1 MDATTIISE
10 IASKAAAA
18 STTLSTSTRQER
30 DLVLTK
36 IADGLEKNSD
46 LILKAN
52 QIDMQNAKAAG
63 ISQSLQDRLLLT
75 TKRIMDMAAGA
86 REIAKLPDPLG
97 RVLIERNLD
106 NGLNLKQLSVPFGV
120 VGMVYEA
127 RPNVTID
134 AAVILIKSGNTAL
147 LRGSATASESN
158 KVLVDVIRT
167 AFAGSRISQEVVQ
180 LIPSDD
186 RSTVSALL
194 TAKGLVDLVIPRG
207 GAELIRSVVENATV
221 ATIETGAGVCHVY
234 VDKSADLSKAIAI
247 LINSKCDRPSTCN
260 AAETFLVH
268 QDIAPN
274 FLPKALAALK
284 DKHVTIHGD
293 EKIKQYCEKA
303 TISFEPVTD
312 EDWAAEYYS
321 LDIAAGIVDSME
333 EAIQHI
339 RKWSSNQ
346 TEAIVSDSMTSI
358 DKFVAQVDSAAVMVN
373 ASTRFTDGGE
383 FGFGAEIGI
392 SNQKLH
398 ARGPM
403 GLVEM
408 TSTKYVVR
416 GKGHIRGNI
425 GEITK

>member
-1 MDATTIISE
+1 MDATTIIAE
-10 IASKAAAA
+10 IATKAANA

-36 IADGLEKNSD
+36 IAEGLEKNSD

-52 QIDMQNAKAAG
+52 QIDIQNAKTAG

-127 RPNVTID
+127 RPNVTVD
-134 AAVILIKSGNTAL
+134 AAVILIKSGNAAL

-167 AFAGSRISQEVVQ
+167 AFAGSKISQEVVQ

-247 LINSKCDRPSTCN
+247 LINSKCDRPSVCN
-260 AAETFLVH
+260 AAETLLID
-268 QDIAPN
+268 QAIADSFTPMA
-274 FLPKALAALK
+274 LKALAEAGVVINCDLPTK
-284 DKHVTIHGD
+284 EVADQIAVATKLATDQSWSTEYGD
-293 EKIKQYCEKA
+293 LEINVAQ
-303 TISFEPVTD
+303 VNGV
-312 EDWAAEYYS
+312 
-321 LDIAAGIVDSME
+321 L
-333 EAIQHI
+333 EAIAHIAKFGTQH
-339 RKWSSNQ
+339 
-346 TEAIVSDSMTSI
+346 TEAIVATDADAIS
-358 DKFVAQVDSAAVMVN
+358 KFTTLNDCAAIMVN
-373 ASTRFTDGGE
+373 ASTRFTDGGQM
-383 FGFGAEIGI
+383 GFGAEIGI
-392 SNQKLH
+392 SNQKMH

-403 GLVEM
+403 GLEQM
-408 TSTKYVVR
+408 TTTTWIVS
-416 GKGHIRGNI
+416 GDGQIRQ
-425 GEITK
+425 

>member
-1 MDATTIISE
+1 MDATTIIAE
-10 IASKAAAA
+10 IATKAANA

-36 IADGLEKNSD
+36 IAEGLEKNSD

-52 QIDMQNAKAAG
+52 QIDMQNAKTAG

-127 RPNVTID
+127 RPNVTVD
-134 AAVILIKSGNTAL
+134 AAVILIKSGNAAL

-158 KVLVDVIRT
+158 KVLVDVIRG
-167 AFAGSRISQEVVQ
+167 AFAGSKISQEVVQ

-221 ATIETGAGVCHVY
+221 ATIETGAGVCHIY

-247 LINSKCDRPSTCN
+247 LINSKCDRPSVCN
-260 AAETFLVH
+260 AAETLLID
-268 QDIAPN
+268 QAIADSFTPIA
-274 FLPKALAALK
+274 LKALAEAGVVINCDLPTK
-284 DKHVTIHGD
+284 KIADQIAVATKLATDQSWSTEYGD
-293 EKIKQYCEKA
+293 LEINVAQ
-303 TISFEPVTD
+303 
-312 EDWAAEYYS
+312 
-321 LDIAAGIVDSME
+321 VDGVL
-333 EAIQHI
+333 EAIAHIAKFGTQH
-339 RKWSSNQ
+339 
-346 TEAIVSDSMTSI
+346 TEAIVATDADAIS
-358 DKFVAQVDSAAVMVN
+358 KFTTLNDCAAIMVN
-373 ASTRFTDGGE
+373 ASTRFTDGGQM
-383 FGFGAEIGI
+383 GFGAEIGI
-392 SNQKLH
+392 SNQKMH

-403 GLVEM
+403 GLEQM
-408 TSTKYVVR
+408 TTTTWIVS
-416 GKGHIRGNI
+416 GDGQIRQ
-425 GEITK
+425 

>member
-10 IASKAAAA
+10 IASKASAA

-127 RPNVTID
+127 RPNVTVD
-134 AAVILIKSGNTAL
+134 AAVILIKSGNAAL

-167 AFAGSRISQEVVQ
+167 AFAGSKISQEVVQ

-247 LINSKCDRPSTCN
+247 LINSKCDRPSVCN
-260 AAETFLVH
+260 AAETLLIDKAITESFTPMAL
-268 QDIAPN
+268 
-274 FLPKALAALK
+274 KALAEAGVVINCDLPTK
-284 DKHVTIHGD
+284 KIADQIAVATKLATDQSWSTEYGD
-293 EKIKQYCEKA
+293 LEINVAQ
-303 TISFEPVTD
+303 
-312 EDWAAEYYS
+312 
-321 LDIAAGIVDSME
+321 VDGVL
-333 EAIQHI
+333 EAIAHIAKFGTQH
-339 RKWSSNQ
+339 
-346 TEAIVSDSMTSI
+346 TEAIVATDADAIS
-358 DKFVAQVDSAAVMVN
+358 KFTTLNDCAAIMVN
-373 ASTRFTDGGE
+373 ASTRFTDGGQM
-383 FGFGAEIGI
+383 GFGAEIGI
-392 SNQKLH
+392 SNQKMH

-403 GLVEM
+403 GLEQM
-408 TSTKYVVR
+408 TTTTWIVS
-416 GKGHIRGNI
+416 GDGQIRQ
-425 GEITK
+425 

>member
-1 MDATTIISE
+1 MDATTIIAE
-10 IASKAAAA
+10 IATKAANA

-36 IADGLEKNSD
+36 IAEGLEKNSD

-52 QIDMQNAKAAG
+52 QIDMQNAKTAG

-86 REIAKLPDPLG
+86 RQITKLPDPLG

-127 RPNVTID
+127 RPNVTVD
-134 AAVILIKSGNTAL
+134 AAVILIKSGNAAL

-158 KVLVDVIRT
+158 KVLVEVIRT
-167 AFAGSRISQEVVQ
+167 AFAGSKISQEVVQ

-247 LINSKCDRPSTCN
+247 LINSKCDRPSVCN
-260 AAETFLVH
+260 AAETLLIDQAVAESFTPMAL
-268 QDIAPN
+268 
-274 FLPKALAALK
+274 KALAGAGVVINCDLPTK
-284 DKHVTIHGD
+284 KIADQIAVATKLATDQSWSTEYGD
-293 EKIKQYCEKA
+293 LEINVSQ
-303 TISFEPVTD
+303 VNGV
-312 EDWAAEYYS
+312 
-321 LDIAAGIVDSME
+321 L
-333 EAIQHI
+333 EAIAHIAKFGTQH
-339 RKWSSNQ
+339 
-346 TEAIVSDSMTSI
+346 TEAIVATDAEAI
-358 DKFVAQVDSAAVMVN
+358 RKFTTLNDCAAIMVN
-373 ASTRFTDGGE
+373 ASTRFTDGGQM
-383 FGFGAEIGI
+383 GFGAEIGI
-392 SNQKLH
+392 SNQKMH

-403 GLVEM
+403 GLEQM
-408 TSTKYVVR
+408 TTTTWIVS
-416 GKGHIRGNI
+416 GDGQIRQ
-425 GEITK
+425 

>member
-1 MDATTIISE
+1 MDATTIIAE
-10 IASKAAAA
+10 IATKAANA

-36 IADGLEKNSD
+36 IAEGLEKNSD

-52 QIDMQNAKAAG
+52 QIDMQNAKTAG

-86 REIAKLPDPLG
+86 RQIAKLPDPLG

-127 RPNVTID
+127 RPNVTVD
-134 AAVILIKSGNTAL
+134 AAVILIKSGNAAL

-158 KVLVDVIRT
+158 KVLVEVIRT
-167 AFAGSRISQEVVQ
+167 AFAGSKISHEVVQ

-247 LINSKCDRPSTCN
+247 LINSKCDRPSVCN
-260 AAETFLVH
+260 AAETLLIDQAVAESFTPMAL
-268 QDIAPN
+268 
-274 FLPKALAALK
+274 KALAGAGVVINCDLPTK
-284 DKHVTIHGD
+284 KIADQIAVATKLATDQSWSTEYGD
-293 EKIKQYCEKA
+293 LEINVSQ
-303 TISFEPVTD
+303 VNGV
-312 EDWAAEYYS
+312 
-321 LDIAAGIVDSME
+321 L
-333 EAIQHI
+333 EAIAHIAKFGTQH
-339 RKWSSNQ
+339 
-346 TEAIVSDSMTSI
+346 TEAIVATDAEAI
-358 DKFVAQVDSAAVMVN
+358 RKFTTLNDCAAIMVN
-373 ASTRFTDGGE
+373 ASTRFTDGGQM
-383 FGFGAEIGI
+383 GFGAEIGI
-392 SNQKLH
+392 SNQKMH

-403 GLVEM
+403 GLEQM
-408 TSTKYVVR
+408 TTTTWIVS
-416 GKGHIRGNI
+416 GDGQIRQ
-425 GEITK
+425 

>member
-10 IASKAAAA
+10 IASKASAA

-127 RPNVTID
+127 RPNVTVD
-134 AAVILIKSGNTAL
+134 AAVILIKSGNAAL

-167 AFAGSRISQEVVQ
+167 AFAGSKISQEVVQ

-247 LINSKCDRPSTCN
+247 LINSKCDRPSVCN
-260 AAETFLVH
+260 AAETLLID
-268 QDIAPN
+268 QAIADSFAPMA
-274 FLPKALAALK
+274 LKALAEAGVVINCDLPTKKIADQIAVATKLATDQSWSTEYGDLEINVAQVDGVLK
-284 DKHVTIHGD
+284 
-293 EKIKQYCEKA
+293 A
-303 TISFEPVTD
+303 
-312 EDWAAEYYS
+312 
-321 LDIAAGIVDSME
+321 IAHIAKFGT
-333 EAIQHI
+333 QH
-339 RKWSSNQ
+339 
-346 TEAIVSDSMTSI
+346 TEAIVATDADAIS
-358 DKFVAQVDSAAVMVN
+358 KFTTLNDCAAIMVN
-373 ASTRFTDGGE
+373 ASTRFTDGGQM
-383 FGFGAEIGI
+383 GFGAEIGI
-392 SNQKLH
+392 SNQKMH

-403 GLVEM
+403 GLEQM
-408 TSTKYVVR
+408 TTTTWIVS
-416 GKGHIRGNI
+416 GDGQIRQ
-425 GEITK
+425 

>member
-10 IASKAAAA
+10 IASKASAA

-127 RPNVTID
+127 RPNVTVD
-134 AAVILIKSGNTAL
+134 AAVILIKSGNAAL

-167 AFAGSRISQEVVQ
+167 AFAGSKISQEVVQ

-194 TAKGLVDLVIPRG
+194 TAKSLVDLVIPRG

-247 LINSKCDRPSTCN
+247 LINSKCDRPSVCN
-260 AAETFLVH
+260 AAETLLIDQAISDSFTPMAL
-268 QDIAPN
+268 
-274 FLPKALAALK
+274 KALAEAGVAINCDLPTK
-284 DKHVTIHGD
+284 KIADQIAVATKLATDQSWSTEYGD
-293 EKIKQYCEKA
+293 LEINVAQ
-303 TISFEPVTD
+303 
-312 EDWAAEYYS
+312 
-321 LDIAAGIVDSME
+321 VDGVL
-333 EAIQHI
+333 EAIAHIAKFGTQH
-339 RKWSSNQ
+339 
-346 TEAIVSDSMTSI
+346 TEAIVATDAEAIS
-358 DKFVAQVDSAAVMVN
+358 KFTTLNDCAAIMVN
-373 ASTRFTDGGE
+373 ASTRFTDGGQM
-383 FGFGAEIGI
+383 GFGAEIGI
-392 SNQKLH
+392 SNQKMH

-403 GLVEM
+403 GLEQM
-408 TSTKYVVR
+408 TTTTWIVT
-416 GKGHIRGNI
+416 GNGQIR
-425 GEITK
+425 E

>member
-1 MDATTIISE
+1 MDATTIIAE
-10 IASKAAAA
+10 IATKAANA

-36 IADGLEKNSD
+36 IAEGLEKNSD

-52 QIDMQNAKAAG
+52 QIDMQNAKTAG

-86 REIAKLPDPLG
+86 RQIAKLPDPLG

-127 RPNVTID
+127 RPNVTVD
-134 AAVILIKSGNTAL
+134 AAVILIKSGNAAL

-167 AFAGSRISQEVVQ
+167 AFAGSKISQEVVQ

-247 LINSKCDRPSTCN
+247 LINSKCDRPSVCN
-260 AAETFLVH
+260 AAETLLID
-268 QDIAPN
+268 QAIADSFTPIA
-274 FLPKALAALK
+274 LKALAEAGVVINCDLPTK
-284 DKHVTIHGD
+284 EIADQIAVATKLATDQSWSTEYGD
-293 EKIKQYCEKA
+293 LEINVAQ
-303 TISFEPVTD
+303 VNGV
-312 EDWAAEYYS
+312 
-321 LDIAAGIVDSME
+321 L
-333 EAIQHI
+333 EAIAHIAKFGTQH
-339 RKWSSNQ
+339 
-346 TEAIVSDSMTSI
+346 TEAIVATDADAIS
-358 DKFVAQVDSAAVMVN
+358 KFTTLNDCAAIMVN
-373 ASTRFTDGGE
+373 ASTRFTDGGQM
-383 FGFGAEIGI
+383 GFGAEIGI
-392 SNQKLH
+392 SNQKMH

-403 GLVEM
+403 GLEQM
-408 TSTKYVVR
+408 TTTTWIVS
-416 GKGHIRGNI
+416 GDGQIRQ
-425 GEITK
+425 

>member
-1 MDATTIISE
+1 MDATTIIAE
-10 IASKAAAA
+10 IATKAANA

-36 IADGLEKNSD
+36 IAEGLEKNSD

-52 QIDMQNAKAAG
+52 QIDMQNAKTAG

-86 REIAKLPDPLG
+86 RQIAKLPDPLG

-127 RPNVTID
+127 RPNVTVD
-134 AAVILIKSGNTAL
+134 AAVILIKSGNAAL

-158 KVLVDVIRT
+158 KVLVEVIRT
-167 AFAGSRISQEVVQ
+167 AFAGSKISQEVVQ

-221 ATIETGAGVCHVY
+221 AIIETGAGVCHVY

-247 LINSKCDRPSTCN
+247 LINSKCDRPSVCN
-260 AAETFLVH
+260 AAETLLIDQAVAESFTPMAL
-268 QDIAPN
+268 
-274 FLPKALAALK
+274 KALAEAGVVINCDLPTK
-284 DKHVTIHGD
+284 KIADQIAVATKLATDQSWSTEYGD
-293 EKIKQYCEKA
+293 LEINVAQ
-303 TISFEPVTD
+303 VNGV
-312 EDWAAEYYS
+312 
-321 LDIAAGIVDSME
+321 L
-333 EAIQHI
+333 EAIAHIAKFGTQH
-339 RKWSSNQ
+339 
-346 TEAIVSDSMTSI
+346 TEAIVATDAEAI
-358 DKFVAQVDSAAVMVN
+358 RKFTTLNDCAAIMVN
-373 ASTRFTDGGE
+373 ASTRFTDGGQM
-383 FGFGAEIGI
+383 GFGAEIGI
-392 SNQKLH
+392 SNQKMH

-403 GLVEM
+403 GLEQM
-408 TSTKYVVR
+408 TTTTWIVS
-416 GKGHIRGNI
+416 GDGQIRQ
-425 GEITK
+425 

>member
-1 MDATTIISE
+1 MDATTIIAE
-10 IASKAAAA
+10 IATKAANA

-36 IADGLEKNSD
+36 IAEGLEKNSD

-52 QIDMQNAKAAG
+52 QIDMQNAKTAG

-127 RPNVTID
+127 RPNVTVD
-134 AAVILIKSGNTAL
+134 AAVILIKSGNAAL

-167 AFAGSRISQEVVQ
+167 AFAGSKISQEVVQ

-247 LINSKCDRPSTCN
+247 LINSKCDRPSVCN
-260 AAETFLVH
+260 AAETLLID
-268 QDIAPN
+268 QAIAESFTPMA
-274 FLPKALAALK
+274 LKALAGAGVVINCDLPTK
-284 DKHVTIHGD
+284 KIADQIAVATKLATDQSWSTEYGD
-293 EKIKQYCEKA
+293 LEINVAQ
-303 TISFEPVTD
+303 
-312 EDWAAEYYS
+312 
-321 LDIAAGIVDSME
+321 VDGVL
-333 EAIQHI
+333 EAIAHIAKFGTQH
-339 RKWSSNQ
+339 
-346 TEAIVSDSMTSI
+346 TEAIVATDADAIS
-358 DKFVAQVDSAAVMVN
+358 KFTTLNDCAAIMVN
-373 ASTRFTDGGE
+373 ASTRFTDGGQM
-383 FGFGAEIGI
+383 GFGAEIGI
-392 SNQKLH
+392 SNQKMH

-403 GLVEM
+403 GLEQM
-408 TSTKYVVR
+408 TTTTWIVS
-416 GKGHIRGNI
+416 GDGQIRQ
-425 GEITK
+425 

>member
-1 MDATTIISE
+1 MDATTIIAE
-10 IASKAAAA
+10 IATKAANA

-36 IADGLEKNSD
+36 IAEGLEKNSD

-52 QIDMQNAKAAG
+52 QIDMQNAKTAG

-86 REIAKLPDPLG
+86 RQIAKLPDPLG

-127 RPNVTID
+127 RPNVTVD
-134 AAVILIKSGNTAL
+134 AAVILIKSGNAAL

-167 AFAGSRISQEVVQ
+167 AFAGSKISQEVVQ

-247 LINSKCDRPSTCN
+247 LINSKCDRPSVCN
-260 AAETFLVH
+260 AAETLLID
-268 QDIAPN
+268 QAIAESFTPMA
-274 FLPKALAALK
+274 LKALAGAGVVINCDLPTK
-284 DKHVTIHGD
+284 EIADQIAVATKLATDQSWSTEYGD
-293 EKIKQYCEKA
+293 LEINVAQ
-303 TISFEPVTD
+303 VNGV
-312 EDWAAEYYS
+312 
-321 LDIAAGIVDSME
+321 L
-333 EAIQHI
+333 EAIAHIAKFGTQH
-339 RKWSSNQ
+339 
-346 TEAIVSDSMTSI
+346 TEAIVATDADAI
-358 DKFVAQVDSAAVMVN
+358 RKFTTLNDCAAIMVN
-373 ASTRFTDGGE
+373 ASTRFTDGGQM
-383 FGFGAEIGI
+383 GFGAEIGI
-392 SNQKLH
+392 SNQKMH

-403 GLVEM
+403 GLEQM
-408 TSTKYVVR
+408 TTTTWIVS
-416 GKGHIRGNI
+416 GDGQIRQ
-425 GEITK
+425 

>member
-1 MDATTIISE
+1 MDATTIIAE
-10 IASKAAAA
+10 IATKAANA

-36 IADGLEKNSD
+36 IAEGLEKNSD

-52 QIDMQNAKAAG
+52 QIDMQNAKTAG

-86 REIAKLPDPLG
+86 RQIAKLPDPLG

-127 RPNVTID
+127 RPNVTVD
-134 AAVILIKSGNTAL
+134 AAVILIKSGNAAL

-167 AFAGSRISQEVVQ
+167 AFAGSKISQEVVQ

-247 LINSKCDRPSTCN
+247 LINSKCDRPSVCN
-260 AAETFLVH
+260 AAETLLID
-268 QDIAPN
+268 QAIADSFTPMA
-274 FLPKALAALK
+274 LKALAEAGVVINCDLPTK
-284 DKHVTIHGD
+284 RIADQIAVATKLATDQSWSTEYGD
-293 EKIKQYCEKA
+293 LEINVAQ
-303 TISFEPVTD
+303 VNGV
-312 EDWAAEYYS
+312 
-321 LDIAAGIVDSME
+321 L
-333 EAIQHI
+333 EAIAHIAKFGTQH
-339 RKWSSNQ
+339 
-346 TEAIVSDSMTSI
+346 TEAIVATDADAIS
-358 DKFVAQVDSAAVMVN
+358 KFTTLNDCAAIMVN
-373 ASTRFTDGGE
+373 ASTRFTDGGQM
-383 FGFGAEIGI
+383 GFGAEIGI
-392 SNQKLH
+392 SNQKMH

-403 GLVEM
+403 GLEQM
-408 TSTKYVVR
+408 TTTTWIVS
-416 GKGHIRGNI
+416 GDGQIRQ
-425 GEITK
+425 

>member
-1 MDATTIISE
+1 MDATTIIAE
-10 IASKAAAA
+10 IATKAANA

-36 IADGLEKNSD
+36 IAEGLEKNSD

-52 QIDMQNAKAAG
+52 QIDMQNAKTAG

-86 REIAKLPDPLG
+86 RQIAKLPDPLG

-127 RPNVTID
+127 RPNVTVD
-134 AAVILIKSGNTAL
+134 AAVILIKSGNAAL

-167 AFAGSRISQEVVQ
+167 AFAGSKISQEVVQ

-247 LINSKCDRPSTCN
+247 LINSKCDRPSVCN
-260 AAETFLVH
+260 AAETLLID
-268 QDIAPN
+268 QAIAESFTPMA
-274 FLPKALAALK
+274 LKALAGAGVVINCDLPTK
-284 DKHVTIHGD
+284 KFADQIAVSTKLATDQSWSTEYGD
-293 EKIKQYCEKA
+293 LEINVAQVNGVLGA
-303 TISFEPVTD
+303 
-312 EDWAAEYYS
+312 
-321 LDIAAGIVDSME
+321 IAHIAKFGT
-333 EAIQHI
+333 QH
-339 RKWSSNQ
+339 
-346 TEAIVSDSMTSI
+346 TEAIVATDADAI
-358 DKFVAQVDSAAVMVN
+358 RKFTTLNDCAAIMVN
-373 ASTRFTDGGE
+373 ASTRFTDGGQM
-383 FGFGAEIGI
+383 GFGAEIGI
-392 SNQKLH
+392 SNQKMH

-403 GLVEM
+403 GLEQITTTTWIV
-408 TSTKYVVR
+408 S
-416 GKGHIRGNI
+416 GDGQIRQ
-425 GEITK
+425 

>member
-1 MDATTIISE
+1 MDATTIIAE
-10 IASKAAAA
+10 IATKAANA

-36 IADGLEKNSD
+36 IAEGLEKNSD

-52 QIDMQNAKAAG
+52 QIDMQNAKTAG

-86 REIAKLPDPLG
+86 RQIAKLPDPLG

-127 RPNVTID
+127 RPNVTVD
-134 AAVILIKSGNTAL
+134 AAVILIKSGNAAL

-167 AFAGSRISQEVVQ
+167 AFAGSKISQEVVQ

-247 LINSKCDRPSTCN
+247 LINSKCDRPSVCN
-260 AAETFLVH
+260 AAETLLID
-268 QDIAPN
+268 QAIAESFTPMA
-274 FLPKALAALK
+274 LKALVEAGVVINCDLPTKMIADQIAVATKLAT
-284 DKHVTIHGD
+284 DQSWSTEYGD
-293 EKIKQYCEKA
+293 LEINVAQ
-303 TISFEPVTD
+303 VNGV
-312 EDWAAEYYS
+312 
-321 LDIAAGIVDSME
+321 L
-333 EAIQHI
+333 EAIAHIAKFGTQH
-339 RKWSSNQ
+339 
-346 TEAIVSDSMTSI
+346 TEAIVATDAEAI
-358 DKFVAQVDSAAVMVN
+358 RKFTTLNDCAAIMVN
-373 ASTRFTDGGE
+373 ASTRFTDGGQM
-383 FGFGAEIGI
+383 GFGAEIGI
-392 SNQKLH
+392 SNQKMH

-403 GLVEM
+403 GLEQM
-408 TSTKYVVR
+408 TTTTWIVS
-416 GKGHIRGNI
+416 GDGQIRQ
-425 GEITK
+425 

>member
-10 IASKAAAA
+10 IASKASAA

-36 IADGLEKNSD
+36 IAEGLEKNSD

-52 QIDMQNAKAAG
+52 QIDMQNAKTAG

-127 RPNVTID
+127 RPNVTVD
-134 AAVILIKSGNTAL
+134 AAVILIKSGNAAL

-167 AFAGSRISQEVVQ
+167 AFAGSKISQEVVQ

-247 LINSKCDRPSTCN
+247 LINSKCDRPSVCN
-260 AAETFLVH
+260 AAETLLID
-268 QDIAPN
+268 QAIAESFTPMA
-274 FLPKALAALK
+274 LKALAEAGVVINCDLPTK
-284 DKHVTIHGD
+284 KIADQIAVATKLATDQSWSTEYGD
-293 EKIKQYCEKA
+293 LEINVAQ
-303 TISFEPVTD
+303 VNGV
-312 EDWAAEYYS
+312 
-321 LDIAAGIVDSME
+321 L
-333 EAIQHI
+333 EAIAHIAKFGTQH
-339 RKWSSNQ
+339 
-346 TEAIVSDSMTSI
+346 TEAIIATDADAIS
-358 DKFVAQVDSAAVMVN
+358 KFTTLNDCAAIMVN
-373 ASTRFTDGGE
+373 ASTRFTDGGQM
-383 FGFGAEIGI
+383 GFGAEIGI
-392 SNQKLH
+392 SNQKMH

-403 GLVEM
+403 GLEQM
-408 TSTKYVVR
+408 TTTTWIVS
-416 GKGHIRGNI
+416 GDGQIRQ
-425 GEITK
+425 

>member
-1 MDATTIISE
+1 MDATTIIAE
-10 IASKAAAA
+10 IATKAANA

-36 IADGLEKNSD
+36 IAEGLEKNSD

-52 QIDMQNAKAAG
+52 QIDMQNAKTAG

-86 REIAKLPDPLG
+86 RQIAKLPDPLG

-127 RPNVTID
+127 RPNVTVD
-134 AAVILIKSGNTAL
+134 AAVILIKSGNAAL

-158 KVLVDVIRT
+158 KVLVEVIRT
-167 AFAGSRISQEVVQ
+167 AFAGSKISQEVVQ

-247 LINSKCDRPSTCN
+247 LINSKCDRPSVCN
-260 AAETFLVH
+260 AAETLLIDQAVAESFTPMAL
-268 QDIAPN
+268 
-274 FLPKALAALK
+274 KALAEAGVVINCDLPTK
-284 DKHVTIHGD
+284 KIADQIAVATKLATDQSWSTEYGD
-293 EKIKQYCEKA
+293 LEINVSQ
-303 TISFEPVTD
+303 VNGV
-312 EDWAAEYYS
+312 
-321 LDIAAGIVDSME
+321 L
-333 EAIQHI
+333 EAIAHIAKFGTQH
-339 RKWSSNQ
+339 
-346 TEAIVSDSMTSI
+346 TEAIVATDAEAI
-358 DKFVAQVDSAAVMVN
+358 RKFTTLNDCAAIMVN
-373 ASTRFTDGGE
+373 ASTRFTDGGQM
-383 FGFGAEIGI
+383 GFGAEIGI
-392 SNQKLH
+392 SNQKMH

-403 GLVEM
+403 GLEQM
-408 TSTKYVVR
+408 TTTTWIVS
-416 GKGHIRGNI
+416 GDGQIRQ
-425 GEITK
+425 

>member
-1 MDATTIISE
+1 MDATTIIAE
-10 IASKAAAA
+10 IATKAANA

-36 IADGLEKNSD
+36 IAEGLEKNSD

-52 QIDMQNAKAAG
+52 QIDMQNAKTSG

-86 REIAKLPDPLG
+86 RQIAKLPDPLG

-127 RPNVTID
+127 RPNVTVD
-134 AAVILIKSGNTAL
+134 AAVILIKSGNAAL

-167 AFAGSRISQEVVQ
+167 AFAGSKISQEVVQ

-247 LINSKCDRPSTCN
+247 LINSKCDRPSVCN
-260 AAETFLVH
+260 AAETLLID
-268 QDIAPN
+268 QAIADSFTPMA
-274 FLPKALAALK
+274 LKALAEAGVVINCDLPTK
-284 DKHVTIHGD
+284 KIADQIAVATKLATDQSWSTEYGD
-293 EKIKQYCEKA
+293 LEINVAQ
-303 TISFEPVTD
+303 VNGV
-312 EDWAAEYYS
+312 
-321 LDIAAGIVDSME
+321 L
-333 EAIQHI
+333 EAIAHIAKFGTQH
-339 RKWSSNQ
+339 
-346 TEAIVSDSMTSI
+346 TEAIVATDADAIS
-358 DKFVAQVDSAAVMVN
+358 KFTTLNDCAAIMVN
-373 ASTRFTDGGE
+373 TSTRFTDGGQM
-383 FGFGAEIGI
+383 GFGAEIGI
-392 SNQKLH
+392 SNQKMH

-403 GLVEM
+403 GLEQM
-408 TSTKYVVR
+408 TTTTWIVS
-416 GKGHIRGNI
+416 GDGQIRQ
-425 GEITK
+425 

>member
-1 MDATTIISE
+1 MDATTIIAE
-10 IASKAAAA
+10 IATKAANA

-36 IADGLEKNSD
+36 IAEGLEKNSD

-52 QIDMQNAKAAG
+52 QIDMQNAKTAG

-127 RPNVTID
+127 RPNVTVD
-134 AAVILIKSGNTAL
+134 AAVILIKSGNAAL

-167 AFAGSRISQEVVQ
+167 AFAGSKISQEVVQ

-194 TAKGLVDLVIPRG
+194 TAKSLVDLVIPRG

-247 LINSKCDRPSTCN
+247 LINSKCDRPSVCN
-260 AAETFLVH
+260 AAETLLIDQAISDSFTPMAL
-268 QDIAPN
+268 
-274 FLPKALAALK
+274 KALAEAGVVINCDLPTK
-284 DKHVTIHGD
+284 KIADQIAVATKLATEQSWSTEYGD
-293 EKIKQYCEKA
+293 LEINVAQ
-303 TISFEPVTD
+303 
-312 EDWAAEYYS
+312 
-321 LDIAAGIVDSME
+321 VDGVL
-333 EAIQHI
+333 EAIAHIAKFGTQH
-339 RKWSSNQ
+339 
-346 TEAIVSDSMTSI
+346 TEAIVAKDADAIS
-358 DKFVAQVDSAAVMVN
+358 KFTTLNDCAAIMVN
-373 ASTRFTDGGE
+373 ASTRFTDGGQM
-383 FGFGAEIGI
+383 GFGAEIGI
-392 SNQKLH
+392 SNQKMH

-403 GLVEM
+403 GLEQM
-408 TSTKYVVR
+408 TTTTWIVS
-416 GKGHIRGNI
+416 GDGQIRQ
-425 GEITK
+425 

>member
-1 MDATTIISE
+1 MDATTIIAE
-10 IASKAAAA
+10 IATKAANA

-36 IADGLEKNSD
+36 IAEGLEKNSD

-52 QIDMQNAKAAG
+52 QIDMQNAKTAG

-75 TKRIMDMAAGA
+75 AKRIMDMAAGA
-86 REIAKLPDPLG
+86 RQIAKLPDPLG

-127 RPNVTID
+127 RPNVTVD
-134 AAVILIKSGNTAL
+134 AAVILIKSGNAAL

-167 AFAGSRISQEVVQ
+167 AFAGSKISQEVVQ

-247 LINSKCDRPSTCN
+247 LINSKCDRPSVCN
-260 AAETFLVH
+260 AAETLLID
-268 QDIAPN
+268 QAIADSFTPMA
-274 FLPKALAALK
+274 LKALSEAGVVINCDFPTKKIADQIAVATKLAT
-284 DKHVTIHGD
+284 DQSWSTEYGD
-293 EKIKQYCEKA
+293 LEINVAQ
-303 TISFEPVTD
+303 VNGV
-312 EDWAAEYYS
+312 
-321 LDIAAGIVDSME
+321 L
-333 EAIQHI
+333 EAIAHIAKFGTQH
-339 RKWSSNQ
+339 
-346 TEAIVSDSMTSI
+346 TEAIVATDAEAI
-358 DKFVAQVDSAAVMVN
+358 RKFTTLNDCAAIMVN
-373 ASTRFTDGGE
+373 ASTRFTDGGQM
-383 FGFGAEIGI
+383 GFGAEIGI
-392 SNQKLH
+392 SNQKMH

-403 GLVEM
+403 GLEQM
-408 TSTKYVVR
+408 TTTTWIVS
-416 GKGHIRGNI
+416 GDGQIRQ
-425 GEITK
+425 

>member
-10 IASKAAAA
+10 IATKAANA

-36 IADGLEKNSD
+36 IAEGLEKNSD

-52 QIDMQNAKAAG
+52 QIDIQNAKTVG
-63 ISQSLQDRLLLT
+63 VSQSLQDRLLLT
-75 TKRIMDMAAGA
+75 TKRIIDMAAGA

-127 RPNVTID
+127 RPNVTVD
-134 AAVILIKSGNTAL
+134 GAVILIKSGNAAL

-167 AFAGSRISQEVVQ
+167 AFAGSKISQEVVQ

-234 VDKSADLSKAIAI
+234 VDKSADLSKAISI
-247 LINSKCDRPSTCN
+247 LINSKCDRPSVCN
-260 AAETFLVH
+260 AAETLLID
-268 QDIAPN
+268 QAIADSFTPMA
-274 FLPKALAALK
+274 LKALAQAGVVINCDLPTK
-284 DKHVTIHGD
+284 KIADQIAVATKLATDQSWSTEYGD
-293 EKIKQYCEKA
+293 LEINVAQ
-303 TISFEPVTD
+303 VNGVL
-312 EDWAAEYYS
+312 AA
-321 LDIAAGIVDSME
+321 IAHIAKFGT
-333 EAIQHI
+333 QH
-339 RKWSSNQ
+339 
-346 TEAIVSDSMTSI
+346 TEAIVATDTDVIS
-358 DKFVAQVDSAAVMVN
+358 KFTTLNDCAAIMVN
-373 ASTRFTDGGE
+373 ASTRFTDGGQM
-383 FGFGAEIGI
+383 GFGAEIGI
-392 SNQKLH
+392 SNQKMH

-403 GLVEM
+403 GLEQM
-408 TSTKYVVR
+408 TTTTWIVS
-416 GKGHIRGNI
+416 GDGQIRQ
-425 GEITK
+425 

>member
-10 IASKAAAA
+10 IASKASAA

-127 RPNVTID
+127 RPNVTVD
-134 AAVILIKSGNTAL
+134 AAVILIKSGNAAL

-167 AFAGSRISQEVVQ
+167 AFAGSKISQEVVQ

-247 LINSKCDRPSTCN
+247 LINSKCDRPSVCN
-260 AAETFLVH
+260 AAETLLIDQAISDSFTPMAL
-268 QDIAPN
+268 
-274 FLPKALAALK
+274 KALAEAGVAINCDLPTK
-284 DKHVTIHGD
+284 KIADQIAVATKLATDQSWSTEYGD
-293 EKIKQYCEKA
+293 LEINVAQ
-303 TISFEPVTD
+303 
-312 EDWAAEYYS
+312 
-321 LDIAAGIVDSME
+321 VDGVL
-333 EAIQHI
+333 EAIAHIAKFGTQH
-339 RKWSSNQ
+339 
-346 TEAIVSDSMTSI
+346 TEAIVAKDADAIS
-358 DKFVAQVDSAAVMVN
+358 KFTTLNDCAAIMVN
-373 ASTRFTDGGE
+373 ASTRFTDGGQM
-383 FGFGAEIGI
+383 GFGAEIGI
-392 SNQKLH
+392 SNQKMH

-403 GLVEM
+403 GLEQM
-408 TSTKYVVR
+408 TTTTWIVS
-416 GKGHIRGNI
+416 GDGQIRQ
-425 GEITK
+425 

>member
-1 MDATTIISE
+1 MDATTIIAE
-10 IASKAAAA
+10 IATKAANA

-36 IADGLEKNSD
+36 IAEGLEKNSD

-52 QIDMQNAKAAG
+52 QIDMQNAKTAG

-86 REIAKLPDPLG
+86 RQITKLPDPLG

-127 RPNVTID
+127 RPNVTVD
-134 AAVILIKSGNTAL
+134 AAVILIKSGNAAL

-158 KVLVDVIRT
+158 KVLVEVIRT
-167 AFAGSRISQEVVQ
+167 AFAGSKISQEVVK

-247 LINSKCDRPSTCN
+247 LINSKCDRPSVCN
-260 AAETFLVH
+260 AAETLLIDQAVAESFTPMAL
-268 QDIAPN
+268 
-274 FLPKALAALK
+274 KALAGAGVVINCDLPTK
-284 DKHVTIHGD
+284 KIADQIAVATKLATDQSWSTEYGD
-293 EKIKQYCEKA
+293 LEINVAQ
-303 TISFEPVTD
+303 VNGV
-312 EDWAAEYYS
+312 
-321 LDIAAGIVDSME
+321 L
-333 EAIQHI
+333 EAIAHIAKFGTQH
-339 RKWSSNQ
+339 
-346 TEAIVSDSMTSI
+346 TEAIVATDAEAI
-358 DKFVAQVDSAAVMVN
+358 RKFTTLNDCAAIMVN
-373 ASTRFTDGGE
+373 ASTRFTDGGQM
-383 FGFGAEIGI
+383 GFGAEIGI
-392 SNQKLH
+392 SNQKMH

-403 GLVEM
+403 GLEQM
-408 TSTKYVVR
+408 TTTTWIVS
-416 GKGHIRGNI
+416 GDGQIRQ
-425 GEITK
+425 

>member
-1 MDATTIISE
+1 MDATTIIAE
-10 IASKAAAA
+10 IATKAANA

-36 IADGLEKNSD
+36 IAEGLEKNSD

-52 QIDMQNAKAAG
+52 QIDMQNAKTAG

-75 TKRIMDMAAGA
+75 TKLIMDMAAGA
-86 REIAKLPDPLG
+86 RQIAKLPDPLG

-127 RPNVTID
+127 RPNVTVD
-134 AAVILIKSGNTAL
+134 AAVILIKSGNAAL

-158 KVLVDVIRT
+158 KVLVEVIRT
-167 AFAGSRISQEVVQ
+167 AFAGSKISQEVVQ

-221 ATIETGAGVCHVY
+221 AIIETGAGVCHVY

-247 LINSKCDRPSTCN
+247 LINSKCDRPSVCN
-260 AAETFLVH
+260 AAETLLIDQAVAESFTPMAL
-268 QDIAPN
+268 
-274 FLPKALAALK
+274 KALAGAGVVINCDLPTK
-284 DKHVTIHGD
+284 KIADQIAVATKLATDQSWSTEYGD
-293 EKIKQYCEKA
+293 LEINVAQ
-303 TISFEPVTD
+303 VNGV
-312 EDWAAEYYS
+312 
-321 LDIAAGIVDSME
+321 L
-333 EAIQHI
+333 EAIAHIAKFGTQH
-339 RKWSSNQ
+339 
-346 TEAIVSDSMTSI
+346 TEAIVATDAEAI
-358 DKFVAQVDSAAVMVN
+358 RKFTTLNDCAAIMVN
-373 ASTRFTDGGE
+373 ASTRFTDGGQM
-383 FGFGAEIGI
+383 GFGAEIGI
-392 SNQKLH
+392 SNQKMH

-403 GLVEM
+403 GLEQM
-408 TSTKYVVR
+408 TTTTWIVS
-416 GKGHIRGNI
+416 GDGQIRQ
-425 GEITK
+425 

>member
-1 MDATTIISE
+1 MDATTIIAE
-10 IASKAAAA
+10 IATKAANA

-36 IADGLEKNSD
+36 IAEGLEKNSD

-52 QIDMQNAKAAG
+52 QIDMQNAKTSG

-86 REIAKLPDPLG
+86 RQIAKLPDPLG

-127 RPNVTID
+127 RPNVTVD
-134 AAVILIKSGNTAL
+134 AAVILIKSGNAAL

-158 KVLVDVIRT
+158 KVLVDVIRG
-167 AFAGSRISQEVVQ
+167 AFAGSKISQEVVQ

-247 LINSKCDRPSTCN
+247 LINSKCDRPSVCN
-260 AAETFLVH
+260 AAETLLID
-268 QDIAPN
+268 QAIADSFTPIA
-274 FLPKALAALK
+274 LKALAEAGVVINCDLPTK
-284 DKHVTIHGD
+284 EIADQIAVATKLATDQSWSTEYGD
-293 EKIKQYCEKA
+293 LEINVAQ
-303 TISFEPVTD
+303 
-312 EDWAAEYYS
+312 
-321 LDIAAGIVDSME
+321 VDGVL
-333 EAIQHI
+333 EAIAHIAKFGTQH
-339 RKWSSNQ
+339 
-346 TEAIVSDSMTSI
+346 TEAIVATDADAIS
-358 DKFVAQVDSAAVMVN
+358 KFTTLNDCAAIMVN
-373 ASTRFTDGGE
+373 ASTRFTDGGQM
-383 FGFGAEIGI
+383 GFGAEIGI
-392 SNQKLH
+392 SNQKMH

-403 GLVEM
+403 GLEQM
-408 TSTKYVVR
+408 TTTTWIVS
-416 GKGHIRGNI
+416 GDGQIRQ
-425 GEITK
+425 

>member
-1 MDATTIISE
+1 MDATTIIAE
-10 IASKAAAA
+10 IATKAANA

-36 IADGLEKNSD
+36 IAEGLEKNSD

-52 QIDMQNAKAAG
+52 QIDMQNAKTAG

-86 REIAKLPDPLG
+86 RQITKLPDPLG

-127 RPNVTID
+127 RPNVTVD
-134 AAVILIKSGNTAL
+134 AAVILIKSGNAAL

-158 KVLVDVIRT
+158 KVLVEVIRT
-167 AFAGSRISQEVVQ
+167 AFAGSKISQEVVQ

-247 LINSKCDRPSTCN
+247 LINSKCDRPSVCN
-260 AAETFLVH
+260 AAETLLIDQAVAESFTPMAL
-268 QDIAPN
+268 
-274 FLPKALAALK
+274 KALAGAGVVINCDLPTK
-284 DKHVTIHGD
+284 KIADQIAVATKLATDQSWSTEYGD
-293 EKIKQYCEKA
+293 LEINVSQ
-303 TISFEPVTD
+303 VNGV
-312 EDWAAEYYS
+312 
-321 LDIAAGIVDSME
+321 L
-333 EAIQHI
+333 EAIAHIAKFGTQH
-339 RKWSSNQ
+339 
-346 TEAIVSDSMTSI
+346 TEAIVATDAEAI
-358 DKFVAQVDSAAVMVN
+358 RKFTTLNDCAAIMVN
-373 ASTRFTDGGE
+373 ASTRFTDGGQMC
-383 FGFGAEIGI
+383 FGAEIGI
-392 SNQKLH
+392 SNQKMH

-403 GLVEM
+403 GLEQM
-408 TSTKYVVR
+408 TTTTWIVS
-416 GKGHIRGNI
+416 GDGQIRQ
-425 GEITK
+425 

>member
-1 MDATTIISE
+1 MDATTIIAE
-10 IASKAAAA
+10 IATKAANA

-75 TKRIMDMAAGA
+75 TKRIMYMAAGA

-127 RPNVTID
+127 RPNVTVD
-134 AAVILIKSGNTAL
+134 AAVILIKSGNVAL

-167 AFAGSRISQEVVQ
+167 AFAGSKISQEVVQ
-180 LIPSDD
+180 LIPSDN

-247 LINSKCDRPSTCN
+247 LINSKCDRPSVCN
-260 AAETFLVH
+260 AAETLLID
-268 QDIAPN
+268 QAIADSFAPMA
-274 FLPKALAALK
+274 LKALAEAGVVINCDLPTK
-284 DKHVTIHGD
+284 KIADQIAVATKLATEQSWSTEYGD
-293 EKIKQYCEKA
+293 LEINVAQ
-303 TISFEPVTD
+303 VNGV
-312 EDWAAEYYS
+312 
-321 LDIAAGIVDSME
+321 L
-333 EAIQHI
+333 EAIAHIAKFGTQH
-339 RKWSSNQ
+339 
-346 TEAIVSDSMTSI
+346 TEAIVAKDADAIS
-358 DKFVAQVDSAAVMVN
+358 KFTTLNDCAAIMVN
-373 ASTRFTDGGE
+373 ASTRFTDGGQM
-383 FGFGAEIGI
+383 GFGAEIGI
-392 SNQKLH
+392 SNQKMH

-403 GLVEM
+403 GLEQM
-408 TSTKYVVR
+408 TTTTWIVS
-416 GKGHIRGNI
+416 GDGQIRQ
-425 GEITK
+425 

>member
-10 IASKAAAA
+10 IATKAANA

-36 IADGLEKNSD
+36 IAEGLEKNSD

-52 QIDMQNAKAAG
+52 QIDIQNAKTAG
-63 ISQSLQDRLLLT
+63 VSQSLQDRLLLT
-75 TKRIMDMAAGA
+75 TKRIIDMAAGA

-127 RPNVTID
+127 RPNVTVD
-134 AAVILIKSGNTAL
+134 AAVILIKSGNAAL

-167 AFAGSRISQEVVQ
+167 AFAGSKISQEVVQ

-234 VDKSADLSKAIAI
+234 VDKSADLSKAISI
-247 LINSKCDRPSTCN
+247 LINSKCDRPSVCN
-260 AAETFLVH
+260 AAETLLID
-268 QDIAPN
+268 QAIADSFTPMA
-274 FLPKALAALK
+274 LKALAQAGVVINCDLPTK
-284 DKHVTIHGD
+284 KIADQIAVATKLATDQSWSTEYGD
-293 EKIKQYCEKA
+293 LEINVAQ
-303 TISFEPVTD
+303 VNGVL
-312 EDWAAEYYS
+312 AA
-321 LDIAAGIVDSME
+321 IAHIAKFGT
-333 EAIQHI
+333 QH
-339 RKWSSNQ
+339 
-346 TEAIVSDSMTSI
+346 TEAIVATDTDVIS
-358 DKFVAQVDSAAVMVN
+358 KFTTLNDCAAIMVN
-373 ASTRFTDGGE
+373 ASTRFTDGGQM
-383 FGFGAEIGI
+383 GFGAEIGI
-392 SNQKLH
+392 SNQKMH

-403 GLVEM
+403 GLEQM
-408 TSTKYVVR
+408 TTTTWIVS
-416 GKGHIRGNI
+416 GDGQIRQ
-425 GEITK
+425 